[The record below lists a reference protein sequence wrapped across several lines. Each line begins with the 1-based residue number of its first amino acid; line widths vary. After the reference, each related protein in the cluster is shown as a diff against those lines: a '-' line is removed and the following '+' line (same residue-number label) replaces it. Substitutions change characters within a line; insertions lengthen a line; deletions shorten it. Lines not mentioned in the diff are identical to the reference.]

1 MAQVLSQASTHTTHT
16 NNAPGNLSN
25 RNSSQTRG
33 ESENS
38 RRQLKQEMAQTMK
51 VIEKINKE
59 FEQMT
64 KQSQ

>member
-1 MAQVLSQASTHTTHT
+1 MAQMLSQSSTHTAHT

-64 KQSQ
+64 KQS

>member
-1 MAQVLSQASTHTTHT
+1 M
-16 NNAPGNLSN
+16 SN

-51 VIEKINKE
+51 VIERINKE

-64 KQSQ
+64 KQS